1 MKVTNQ
7 TQNQLQNVAA
17 KKSDKTKGAGGDLNK
32 LPSAGAEALGSA
44 EVAMSPKARDL
55 KKIKDVA
62 MKSSPDIDEAKVAKY
77 QKLIDSG
84 NYKVDAE
91 ALADRLVD
99 EHLKMSSAD
108 TE

>member
-7 TQNQLQNVAA
+7 SQNQLQNVAA
-17 KKSDKTKGAGGDLNK
+17 KKSEKTKGAAGDLGK
-32 LPSAGAEALGSA
+32 MPSTGAEALGA
-44 EVAMSPKARDL
+44 TEVAMSSKARDL
-55 KKIKDVA
+55 KKIKEVA
-62 MKSSPDIDEAKVAKY
+62 MNSTPDVDEARVAKY

-84 NYKVDAE
+84 NYKVDAKS
-91 ALADRLVD
+91 LADKLVD